1 MRIPQECDDSKPSFF
16 NTDDA
21 ISSCFQSCAS
31 VMRPLNTTADS
42 ANEVSWSN
50 PHVLLD
56 EEELTRGSE
65 VQHTYKFFLLIK
77 PDEYLCTLG
86 Y

>member
-1 MRIPQECDDSKPSFF
+1 
-16 NTDDA
+16 
-21 ISSCFQSCAS
+21 
-31 VMRPLNTTADS
+31 MRPLNTTADS